1 MSRGLKK
8 HVFRNSGTLH
18 WAVVTVGIAL
28 LMSVGRAQ
36 AQLPDNVVAELRK
49 LGQVVEPG
57 CTAKLMRPMMPKN
70 DYNTYWPVEADQP
83 NTKVKLYPGVT
94 LARDVSYGPE
104 GKDLIDIFM
113 GDKGG
118 AGRTVLIYVPGG
130 AGNKLEQQSVEA
142 NAFYDNIGRWA
153 AENGMVGV
161 TMQRG
166 GSPGNQGQNVALM
179 IDWLKTNI
187 AKYKGN
193 PDRMFIWAHS
203 AGNGPLGQYIGRPD
217 LYGVGVRG
225 AIFMSGNPVNFG
237 GGRGAAVPPAGG
249 PPAAAGRGAAGA
261 GGPAGGQGGGGRG
274 AGGGAPGQIGT
285 STCTN
290 AAGAGSQA
298 GVIRG
303 PSSQLADQG
312 KNAAARRSELAG
324 SSPWRWTGTEWV
336 NTGAVSAPSAAAEG
350 GARGGG
356 GPGGAAAAAGGQGA
370 GGRGGGGR
378 GAGGGAGAG
387 APAGGRG
394 PADGAGN
401 AANQP
406 NPQILG
412 FQTTRVAILL
422 ARAEL
427 DPGVNGGMQASDIAI
442 HDELCKLEGP
452 KAKDGVGH
460 CPTMLYLKGQS
471 HMSEVF
477 SIGSADKSVSGPILE
492 WIKRIQ

>member
-1 MSRGLKK
+1 MNRGLKK
-8 HVFRNSGTLH
+8 NVVRNNGTLQ
-18 WAVVTVGIAL
+18 WAVATVGIAL

-36 AQLPDNVVAELRK
+36 AQLPESIVAELRK

-70 DYNTYWPVEADQP
+70 DYNTYWPVESDQP

-104 GKDLIDIFM
+104 GKDLIDVFT

-118 AGRTVLIYVPGG
+118 ASRTVLIYVPGG

-217 LYGVGVRG
+217 LYGVGVKG

-237 GGRGAAVPPAGG
+237 GGRGAAGAPPNAAGGRGAGGAGGQAGG
-249 PPAAAGRGAAGA
+249 PV
-261 GGPAGGQGGGGRG
+261 GGGRG
-274 AGGGAPGQIGT
+274 AGGGTPGQIGT

-312 KNAAARRSELAG
+312 KAAAARRSELAG

-336 NTGAVSAPSAAAEG
+336 STGAASAPAPAAEG

-356 GPGGAAAAAGGQGA
+356 GLVAAPGGQAA
-370 GGRGGGGR
+370 GGRGGGG
-378 GAGGGAGAG
+378 G
-387 APAGGRG
+387 GGRG
-394 PADGAGN
+394 AADGAGN
-401 AANQP
+401 AANPP

-427 DPGVNGGMQASDIAI
+427 DPGVNGGMQTSDIAI

-477 SIGSADKSVSGPILE
+477 SIGSADKSVSGPILD
-492 WIKRIQ
+492 WIKKVQ

>member
-1 MSRGLKK
+1 
-8 HVFRNSGTLH
+8 V
-18 WAVVTVGIAL
+18 
-28 LMSVGRAQ
+28 Q

-57 CTAKLMRPMMPKN
+57 CTAKLIRPMMPKN
-70 DYNTYWPVEADQP
+70 DYNTYWPVDAEAP
-83 NTKVKLYPGVT
+83 NTKVKLFPGVT

-104 GKDLIDIFM
+104 PKDLVDIFTA
-113 GDKGG
+113 DKGG
-118 AGRTVLIYVPGG
+118 MNRTVLIYVPGG

-166 GSPGNQGQNVALM
+166 GTPGNQGQNVALM
-179 IDWLKTNI
+179 IGWLQANI

-217 LYGVGVRG
+217 LYGVGVKG
-225 AIFMSGNPVNFG
+225 AIFMSGNPVNMG
-237 GGRGAAVPPAGG
+237 GAA
-249 PPAAAGRGAAGA
+249 
-261 GGPAGGQGGGGRG
+261 GGGRG
-274 AGGGAPGQIGT
+274 AGGGAPAAGGAGRGAPGGGGERGAGQIGS

-290 AAGAGSQA
+290 TAGAGSQA

-303 PSSQLADQG
+303 PSSQLADSG
-312 KNAAARRSELAG
+312 KGAAARRAELAG
-324 SSPWRWTGTEWV
+324 SSPWRWSGTEWV
-336 NTGAVSAPSAAAEG
+336 NTGAVSAAVAAPGAGGGGGGRGG
-350 GARGGG
+350 GAGGAG
-356 GPGGAAAAAGGQGA
+356 GPGGA
-370 GGRGGGGR
+370 GR
-378 GAGGGAGAG
+378 GAGAPGGPGT
-387 APAGGRG
+387 PA
-394 PADGAGN
+394 AQ
-401 AANQP
+401 AAP

-412 FQTTRVAILL
+412 FQTTRTAILL

-427 DPGVNGGMQASDIAI
+427 DPGVNGGMIASDIAI

-460 CPTMLYLKGQS
+460 CPTMLYLKGHS

-477 SIGSADKSVSGPILE
+477 SIGGPDKSVSGPILD